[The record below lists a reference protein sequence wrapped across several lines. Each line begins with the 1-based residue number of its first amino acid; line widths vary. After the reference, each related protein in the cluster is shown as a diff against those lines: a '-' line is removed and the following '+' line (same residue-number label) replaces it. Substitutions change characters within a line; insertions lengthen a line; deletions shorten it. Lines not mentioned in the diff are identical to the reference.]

1 MHHLMEILHAI
12 AEVIVFLGAV
22 PLVTAV
28 VQFLLIGF
36 QHFRHLYEDQD
47 TLHLPRTAVL
57 IPAWNEAPVLTASVE
72 GLLAMRYPSDR
83 LRVVVIDDAS
93 TDETPDVM
101 RELADRHPGQV
112 VHLRRENGGQGKAHT
127 LNHGLEHVLRD
138 DWAEAVLIMDADV
151 VFDEDALWRMTRH
164 LANPEVGAVTAY
176 IKEGSGKQGNYL
188 TRYIA
193 YEYITAQAAA
203 RRAQNVMGVV
213 ACLAGGA
220 QLHSRANL
228 EDIGGR
234 IDTTTLA
241 EDTVTTFETQLA
253 GRRVVFDGFA
263 TVLAEEPGDLAGL
276 WKQRLRWARGN
287 VQVTRRYKDVWFRGR
302 TARGDHHRLGS
313 FLFGLIWFS
322 LLITPVLL
330 VLCSASLLFLYLTDP
345 DRAWPLFHLLWV
357 TNLICYLLITFM
369 SAVIDPGT
377 FRRSWFEALIYP
389 GAIATAILVV
399 TALPGIFMPLLER
412 SGLLP
417 EDGSIHPVMLAVYAW
432 LALSMPIAWL
442 AKLLTGTRLRWL
454 APPLLHLAG
463 YGSLLAACLV
473 ASFVQELRNKQMTW
487 DKTEKTGKVAAG
499 R

>member
-1 MHHLMEILHAI
+1 MHTLNEILHTV

-28 VQFLLIGF
+28 IQFLLIGL
-36 QHFRHLYEDQD
+36 QRFRHLYDDHEH
-47 TLHLPRTAVL
+47 LHLPRTAVL

-72 GLLAMRYPSDR
+72 GLLALHYPSDR
-83 LRVVVIDDAS
+83 LRVFVIDDAS
-93 TDETPDVM
+93 TDDTPEVVQ
-101 RELADRHPGQV
+101 RLARRHPGSV

-127 LNHGLEHVLRD
+127 LNHGLDHVLRD

-151 VFDEDALWRMTRH
+151 VFDRDALVRMTRH
-164 LANPEVGAVTAY
+164 LADPEVGAVTAY
-176 IKEGSGKQGNYL
+176 IKEGSGKHGNYL

-203 RRAQNVMGVV
+203 RRAQNVLGVV

-228 EDIGGR
+228 AAIGGR
-234 IDTTTLA
+234 IDTSTLA

-263 TVLAEEPGDLAGL
+263 TVLAEEPADLTGL

-287 VQVTRRYKDVWFRGR
+287 LQVTRRYRHIWFRGR
-302 TARGDHHRLGS
+302 TAPGERHRLGS
-313 FLFGLIWFS
+313 YLFGLIWYS
-322 LLITPVLL
+322 LLATPVLL
-330 VLCSASLLFLYLTDP
+330 VACSASLLFLYFTDH
-345 DRAWPLFHLLWV
+345 DRAWTLFHLLWV
-357 TNLICYLLITFM
+357 TNLICYLLITLLA
-369 SAVIDPGT
+369 AVIDPGT
-377 FRRSWFEALIYP
+377 FRRSWCEALIYP
-389 GAIATAILVV
+389 GVVATGILVV
-399 TALPGIFMPLLER
+399 TALPGVFVPLLER
-412 SGLLP
+412 AGLITGNG
-417 EDGSIHPVMLAVYAW
+417 ETHPVMIAVYAW
-432 LALSMPIAWL
+432 LALSMPIAWM
-442 AKLLTGTRLRWL
+442 AKLLSGTRLRRL

-473 ASFVQELRNKQMTW
+473 ASFFQELRNKQMTW
-487 DKTEKTGKVAAG
+487 DKTEKTGKVGA